1 MSNTPAQKQGMSRRT
16 WYSPAVDV
24 IFELLGGKGWVVWKE
39 CFGYWRFIMRPGK
52 ETQPGDRLCKATL
65 NTSMHVNA
73 DATLVDVATAGMMPP
88 ASIFALKLAGEDKI

>member
-1 MSNTPAQKQGMSRRT
+1 
-16 WYSPAVDV
+16 
-24 IFELLGGKGWVVWKE
+24 
-39 CFGYWRFIMRPGK
+39 MRPGK

-65 NTSMHVNA
+65 NTSVHVNA